1 MTIKPSRALP
11 LITGAWPGCDFQLNS
26 GLGILSPDIL
36 EVPMSVFSDC
46 VRSSV
51 VLKLAAAGLAFAG
64 LSGFRSFE
72 ANFAPDSELWARW
85 EAHNPQS
92 TETIEIS
99 VWNEILATYVVQG
112 ADGLNRFSYGAVTA
126 DDHQKL
132 KQFIGAQTA
141 LTISD
146 YARPAQKAYWINLY
160 NAVTI
165 DVVLDAYPVESIR
178 DIDISPGLFSDGPWG
193 KELVSVDGEDLT
205 LNDIEHRILRPI
217 WQDARIHYAV
227 NCASIGCP
235 NLQAEGFTAENVE
248 ELLEAGARAYVN
260 SPRGVSISKGKV
272 TISSIY
278 DWFFEDFGT
287 TEEDV
292 LAHLLGYADEGLV
305 AELRSVGELHETAYD
320 WSLNDAK

>member
-1 MTIKPSRALP
+1 
-11 LITGAWPGCDFQLNS
+11 
-26 GLGILSPDIL
+26 
-36 EVPMSVFSDC
+36 MSVFSNFVKPSGV
-46 VRSSV
+46 VR
-51 VLKLAAAGLAFAG
+51 LAAAGLALVS

-72 ANFAPDSELWARW
+72 ATFAPDSDLWARW

-99 VWNEILATYVVQG
+99 AWNEILAAYVVEG
-112 ADGLNRFSYGAVTA
+112 YDGLNRFSYGAVTA
-126 DDHQKL
+126 DDRQKL

-141 LTISD
+141 LAISD

-227 NCASIGCP
+227 NCSSIGCP
-235 NLQAEGFTAENVE
+235 NLQAVGFTAENVE

-260 SPRGVSISKGKV
+260 SPRGVSISEGRV

-292 LAHLLGYADEGLV
+292 LAHLLGYADEGLA